1 MEKKTFPLEEIS
13 IEKLFISSDNNSA
26 NKTITYEIPI
36 YQRNYAWQED
46 EITTLIQDVYDAF
59 HTDKESIYY
68 IGTLVSYDR
77 GEGVYEIIDG
87 QQRLTTIRLI
97 LAALGESISHHL
109 TYKARKKSDNTLK
122 ALDDNKGA
130 NIKLKNNELDKGI
143 KEGLEYAKSFLD
155 KRVKVSRNEFVQYF
169 KKNVHIVHYRVPKD
183 VDLNHYF
190 EVMNSR
196 GEQLEMH
203 EIVKARLMETISI
216 TENKD
221 ERDIMQTIFGNIWE
235 SCSDMNVYVQYNMDS
250 EIAKVVF
257 GEKLDE
263 FKPDNFDELKNII
276 KEKRVDK
283 NLVQYFIPI
292 EDNNIIKEK
301 HDNKN
306 LTQHFIS
313 IEEIINS
320 KYVQYEN
327 KNKGSKGQ
335 TEKEKKFQ
343 EIIDFPNFLLI
354 VLKITI
360 MQNDGFNTPGANKTK
375 EQFALDDKELLYQ
388 FDKFI
393 INKEQNTE
401 DVCQFAY
408 NLLKA
413 KFYLDNYV
421 VHHLLEEDSDNRNPW
436 KLQTWTIEN
445 KKAYPKDLADNDLQE
460 KLVHLLSM
468 FEVSFTPRP
477 RKNYLF
483 YILFY
488 LLNKS
493 NNTDS
498 KVDLAEYA
506 EFIERLADR
515 YFYSVY
521 LNGTNLYEK
530 SNIPKPGSFD
540 SAILTDNKFNETD
553 ISPED
558 VSNDDLDRVFGNCDK
573 QTQAIGNSIP
583 LFVFN
588 YLDYKIWKF
597 YSENAKGE
605 GLKNESKKRE
615 DFFSKIGCESFDL
628 NIFKQFY
635 FSRTRRSLEHFYP
648 RANADGENGNLNSTQ
663 INCLGNYAMI
673 GREMNSSGSNLWP
686 KEKLNRYKPEG
697 KAIPFSVAS
706 LKFIIMMKI
715 CESHDWNIKE
725 IKEHQDKML
734 ELLGFKSKSQ
744 INKFL
749 PMALHEP
756 ENLPGTV

>member
-1 MEKKTFPLEEIS
+1 MDNSGFRLEEMS
-13 IEKLFISSDNNSA
+13 IEKLFIDSNDNNDG
-26 NKTITYEIPI
+26 KTITYEIPI
-36 YQRNYAWQED
+36 YQRNYAWQEH
-46 EITTLIQDVYDAF
+46 EIDTLIQDITDALRK
-59 HTDKESIYY
+59 DSNSVYY
-68 IGTLVSYDR
+68 IGTLVTYNKGD
-77 GEGVYEIIDG
+77 GVFEIIDG

-97 LAALGESISHHL
+97 LAVLNEKIHNRLA
-109 TYKARKKSDNTLK
+109 YRARKKSDDTLK
-122 ALDDNKGA
+122 VIDIPGDTWNAKDNA
-130 NIKLKNNELDKGI
+130 SNIKLKEDEVDKGL
-143 KEGLEYAKSFLD
+143 KDGYEYVQKAYKKHVLVVEEINND
-155 KRVKVSRNEFVQYF
+155 EFIRYF
-169 KKNVHIVHYRVPKD
+169 KENVHIIRYQVPKD

-196 GEQLEMH
+196 GEQLEKH
-203 EIVKARLMETISI
+203 EIVKARLMEKIKNTD
-216 TENKD
+216 NKD
-221 ERDIMQTIFGNIWE
+221 ESDITQTIFGILWE
-235 SCSDMNVYVQYNMDS
+235 CCSDMDVYVQHNMDS

-257 GEKLDE
+257 GDKLNE
-263 FKPDNFDELKNII
+263 FKPDNFDDLKNII
-276 KEKRVDK
+276 KGKLVDK
-283 NLVQYFIPI
+283 NLA
-292 EDNNIIKEK
+292 
-301 HDNKN
+301 
-306 LTQHFIS
+306 QHFTSSIS

-335 TEKEKKFQ
+335 TEKEKRFQ

-360 MQNDGFNTPGANKTK
+360 MQNDGFNTPEANKTK

-401 DVCQFAY
+401 HVCQFVY

-421 VHHLLEEDSDNRNPW
+421 VHHSLEEDSDNRNPW

-488 LLNKS
+488 LLSKS

-498 KVDLAEYA
+498 KVDLTEYA
-506 EFIERLADR
+506 EFIEKLADR

-521 LNGTNLYEK
+521 LNGTNLYDK

-553 ISPED
+553 IRPED
-558 VSNDDLDRVFGNCDK
+558 VSNDNLDRVFGNCDK
-573 QTQAIGNSIP
+573 QTQSIGNSIP

-648 RANADGENGNLNSTQ
+648 QKNANGENGRLNSAQ

-715 CESHDWNIKE
+715 CERHDWNIKE
-725 IKEHQDKML
+725 IKEHQEKML
-734 ELLGFKSKSQ
+734 EMLGFKSKPQVSML
-744 INKFL
+744 L
-749 PMALHEP
+749 PKPLHES
-756 ENLPGTV
+756 ENLPDTV

>member
-1 MEKKTFPLEEIS
+1 MDNSVFRLEEMS
-13 IEKLFISSDNNSA
+13 IEKLFIDNND
-26 NKTITYEIPI
+26 NNDGKTITYEIPI
-36 YQRNYAWQED
+36 YQRNYAWQEH
-46 EITTLIQDVYDAF
+46 EIDTLIQDITDASKK
-59 HTDKESIYY
+59 DSNRVYY
-68 IGTLVSYDR
+68 IGTLVTYNKGD
-77 GEGVYEIIDG
+77 GVFEIIDG

-97 LAALGESISHHL
+97 LAVLNEKIHNRLA
-109 TYKARKKSDNTLK
+109 YRARKKSDDTLK
-122 ALDDNKGA
+122 VIDILGDTWNAKNNA
-130 NIKLKNNELDKGI
+130 SNIKLKEDEVDKGLKDGYEYVQKAYKKHVLDVSDI
-143 KEGLEYAKSFLD
+143 KND
-155 KRVKVSRNEFVQYF
+155 EFIRYF
-169 KKNVHIVHYRVPKD
+169 KKNVHIIRYQVPKD

-196 GEQLEMH
+196 GEQLEKH
-203 EIVKARLMETISI
+203 EIVKARLMEKISNTKNKEESDI
-216 TENKD
+216 T
-221 ERDIMQTIFGNIWE
+221 QTIFGILWE
-235 SCSDMNVYVQYNMDS
+235 CCSDMDVYVQHNMDS

-257 GEKLDE
+257 GEKLDD
-263 FKPDNFDELKNII
+263 FKPNNFDELKNII
-276 KEKRVDK
+276 KGK
-283 NLVQYFIPI
+283 LV
-292 EDNNIIKEK
+292 DNN
-301 HDNKN
+301 
-306 LTQHFIS
+306 LAQRFVSTIS

-320 KYVQYEN
+320 NYVQYGN
-327 KNKGSKGQ
+327 KNKSSKGQ

-360 MQNDGFNTPGANKTK
+360 MQYNGVISNETNMSKEI
-375 EQFALDDKELLYQ
+375 EQFVLDDKELLYQ
-388 FDKFI
+388 FDKYI
-393 INKEQNTE
+393 MNTEQNTE
-401 DVCQFAY
+401 HICRFVCQFAY

-413 KFYLDNYV
+413 KFYLDNYI

-445 KKAYPKDLADNDLQE
+445 KKAYPKDLANNDLQE

-483 YILFY
+483 YILLY

-506 EFIERLADR
+506 EFIEKLADR

-540 SAILTDNKFNETD
+540 SAILTNYKFNEKD
-553 ISPED
+553 ISPKD
-558 VSNDDLDRVFGNCDK
+558 VSNDDLYRVFGNCEN
-573 QTQAIGNSIP
+573 QTQSIGNSIP

-615 DFFSKIGCESFDL
+615 DFFNKIGCESFDL
-628 NIFKQFY
+628 NVFKQFY

-648 RANADGENGNLNSTQ
+648 QKNANGENGRLNSAQ

-715 CESHDWNIKE
+715 CERHDWNIKE
-725 IKEHQDKML
+725 IKEHQEKML
-734 ELLGFKSKSQ
+734 EMLGFKSKLQVSML
-744 INKFL
+744 L
-749 PMALHEP
+749 PKPLHES
-756 ENLPGTV
+756 ENLPDTV